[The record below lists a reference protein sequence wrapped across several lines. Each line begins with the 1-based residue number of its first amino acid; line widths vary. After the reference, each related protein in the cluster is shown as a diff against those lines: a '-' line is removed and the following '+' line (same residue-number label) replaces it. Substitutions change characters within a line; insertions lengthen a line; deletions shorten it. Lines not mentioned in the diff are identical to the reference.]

1 MKNSV
6 ETGSFRDRRARV
18 YHVNGEIIRCLD
30 KIAYENWIRFS
41 NTKLYRRLQADGKIV
56 GTEEVPT
63 DKLSKKIAMDRW
75 AGALRHESIPF
86 ISYPYEWSFDQLKD
100 AALFH
105 LNLMKAALE
114 EGFVLKDSS
123 AYNIQWRGSKP
134 VFIDIP
140 SFEPLAPGEPW
151 VGYLQFCEMF
161 LNPLLLSAHKG
172 IRFQPWMRG
181 RIDGI
186 ETQQLANLLSF
197 RDLFRKGIFTHIY
210 LHSKLQKSSQSRG
223 VTKEALRKEGF
234 SKEMILS
241 NVRSLE
247 RIIERLELG
256 SDKSHWVDY
265 AQTHS
270 YREDDY
276 QAKKTFVKKVISE
289 RNWRLIWD
297 LGCNTGDFSRI
308 AANSGSYVVALDA
321 DDLAV
326 NALFNHSK
334 TENDK
339 RILPLIMNLVDPSTA
354 LGWRGQERQSLENRN
369 RPDLVLALALIH
381 HLVIGANVL
390 LSDFVGWLAGLKA
403 SLIIEF
409 ISKQDE
415 MVSILLQNKE
425 DLYTDYSK
433 ENLESCLNNVFDIQ
447 WKISLKE
454 GLRTLYYA
462 IPKK

>member
-1 MKNSV
+1 
-6 ETGSFRDRRARV
+6 
-18 YHVNGEIIRCLD
+18 
-30 KIAYENWIRFS
+30 
-41 NTKLYRRLQADGKIV
+41 
-56 GTEEVPT
+56 
-63 DKLSKKIAMDRW
+63 
-75 AGALRHESIPF
+75 
-86 ISYPYEWSFDQLKD
+86 
-100 AALFH
+100 
-105 LNLMKAALE
+105 
-114 EGFVLKDSS
+114 
-123 AYNIQWRGSKP
+123 
-134 VFIDIP
+134 
-140 SFEPLAPGEPW
+140 
-151 VGYLQFCEMF
+151 
-161 LNPLLLSAHKG
+161 
-172 IRFQPWMRG
+172 MRG

-210 LHSKLQKSSQSRG
+210 LHSKLQKSSKSRG

-256 SDKSHWVDY
+256 TDKSPWVDY

-289 RNWRLIWD
+289 RNWRLTWD

-334 TENDK
+334 TENNK

-354 LGWRGQERQSLENRN
+354 LGWLGQERQSLENRN
-369 RPDLVLALALIH
+369 KPDLVLALALIH

-390 LSDFVGWLAGLKA
+390 LSDFIGWLASLKA
-403 SLIIEF
+403 SIIIEF

-433 ENLESCLNNVFDIQ
+433 ENLESCLNNAFDIQ